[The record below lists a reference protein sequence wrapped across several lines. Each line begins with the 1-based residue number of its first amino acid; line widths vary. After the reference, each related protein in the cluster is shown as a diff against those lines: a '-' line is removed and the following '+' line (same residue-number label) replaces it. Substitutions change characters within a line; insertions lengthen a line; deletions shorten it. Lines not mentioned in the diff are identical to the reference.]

1 MRTSSATPNPKDSAS
16 IRTFRKDLTMWKTQ
30 TTSPK
35 TTSRVS
41 SCTQSCLWLRPPL
54 DSAWRKTLMIL
65 CS

>member
-1 MRTSSATPNPKDSAS
+1 
-16 IRTFRKDLTMWKTQ
+16 MWKTQ

-65 CS
+65 FSYLV